1 MLSITQKYF
10 RLSIMVLGLT
20 LFVSTGT
27 MAQEYWHDQPREV
40 RYSPDGK
47 DFVIVNGD
55 RKFNRALYGYHSD
68 FRTEAGDL
76 PEFSFYLPGM
86 GGNFRFGIQKG
97 DEAIWLQDAAHIE
110 SRYQSGKMHYV
121 IADPILGSG
130 KIEITVMPL
139 REREGAIFKV
149 EEQGVPASVDLLWL
163 YGGVTGKRF
172 SRMGDLGADPPS
184 VFYLT
189 VEKSLGNDIQI
200 AGNNRFELLY
210 GEEKEEGRSKMLG
223 VFPEKASLKL
233 ANPEHLNSISN
244 LLQEGKGEA
253 EVILGQMPFGFDT
266 EYFSIYRPGFGTMD
280 QADLE
285 PAFDRADEQRKALA
299 NRILV
304 NTPDPYINTVGGA
317 LGIAADAIYDEPAY
331 VHGAVAWRMPLPGW
345 RGAYVADWMGWHE
358 RAKTH
363 FSGYLESQ
371 YLEPGG
377 TSNDP
382 DTAKH
387 LARQMEEKGRSIFNR
402 GYISRRPGKP
412 SDPHHYDMNQVFFDQ
427 LIRHFD
433 WTGDV
438 VYLRE
443 VWPGIQRH
451 LDWEKRNFD
460 PDGDGLYNAYASI
473 WASDALQYNS
483 GGVAHSSAYNY
494 FTNKK
499 AAELARILGE
509 SDEAFEAEAAKIL
522 KAMNEQLWLED
533 KGWFAEYKDFLGP
546 KRLHPQAGVWSVY
559 HTVDSEVPDPFQAY
573 QMTRYVDEEI
583 PHIPLVAQ
591 GLPEGEYH
599 TLSTT
604 NWMPYTWSVNNV
616 ALAEVLHT
624 SLAYWQAGNA
634 AEAFRLWKSAL
645 LESMYL
651 GGSPGNFQQLS
662 YLDAMRSELYRDFAD
677 AVGMGARSLIEGL
690 FGVKPDLLHGKL
702 KIQPG
707 FPADWEYATMS
718 TPDLA
723 IDFRRSGVTDQYE
736 VANRFGKPLELNLVI
751 QARNENVQQVMVNGS
766 KAEWKLLDNQV
777 GQPKIL
783 VKAPLDE
790 MATVSITWQGNEVE
804 NLAFEK
810 SFVPG
815 ETIQLEHTTKT
826 VLEVNDP
833 EKVLAQSEIENG
845 GLKAVVGNKTGDGTF
860 FVKIKQEEMK
870 WWEPMAIEIKPAL
883 DIKSPENQNEK
894 SLQFTLQNNG
904 DSPKN
909 VAVKVNGNVWKETV
923 QMTDND
929 QLTLS
934 VEFSNFLKTGTN
946 IVEVFEGDQLLARQ
960 RVINWN
966 LPSSYLGD
974 LETVNIANGFNDKV
988 TQIFRNKYYSPRS
1001 PYPTLQIPVH
1011 GMGDWASHG
1020 AYMDIDDAGLRKL
1033 AGNDNQFELP
1043 QGIPFKT
1050 PGDDANNILF
1060 ASLWD
1065 NYPDQA
1071 KVVLEGKA
1079 KHAYLLMAG
1088 STNHMQS
1095 RIDNG
1100 KVIVHYQD
1108 GSTDELVLRNP
1119 EKWWPIEQDY
1129 FIDGYAFDIDQP
1141 RPIRVHLK
1149 TGKISNQA
1157 HDNYVGIDH
1166 FSNFGIDGGAATVL
1180 DLPLDENKELK
1191 SLEIKATTIEVVIGL
1206 MAVTL
1211 ER

>member
-1 MLSITQKYF
+1 MFSITKNQI
-10 RLSIMVLGLT
+10 RLSVLALGL
-20 LFVSTGT
+20 LFTVQGPAQ
-27 MAQEYWHDQPREV
+27 AQEYWHDQPREV
-40 RYSPDGK
+40 RYTPDGK

-86 GGNFRFGIQKG
+86 GGNFRFGIQK
-97 DEAIWLQDAAHIE
+97 ENNAKWLEDAVHIE

-149 EEQGVPASVDLLWL
+149 EEQGVPESVNLLWL

-189 VEKSLGNDIQI
+189 EEKSMGNDIQI
-200 AGNNRFELLY
+200 AGDNRFELLY
-210 GEEKEEGRSKMLG
+210 GEENEEGRSKMLG
-223 VFPEKASLKL
+223 VFPENASLKL
-233 ANPEHLNSISN
+233 ANPEHLYSISN
-244 LLQEGKGEA
+244 LLKEGKGEA

-266 EYFSIYRPGFGTMD
+266 EYFSIYRPGFGTMGY
-280 QADLE
+280 ADLE
-285 PAFDRADEQRKALA
+285 PIFEQADTQRKVLA
-299 NRILV
+299 NRIKV

-363 FSGYLESQ
+363 FNGYLESQ

-377 TSNDP
+377 TRNDP

-387 LARQMEEKGRSIFNR
+387 LARQMEVKGKSIFNR
-402 GYISRRPGKP
+402 GYISRRPGEP
-412 SDPHHYDMNQVFFDQ
+412 SAPHHYDMNQVFFDQ

-433 WTGDV
+433 WTGDK
-438 VYLRE
+438 VYLLE
-443 VWPGIQRH
+443 VWPSILRH
-451 LDWEKRNFD
+451 LNWEKRNFD

-483 GGVAHSSAYNY
+483 GGVAHASAYNY
-494 FTNKK
+494 YANKK

-509 SDEAFEAEAAKIL
+509 EDDQFEAEAKKIL
-522 KAMNEQLWLED
+522 DAMNGHLWLED
-533 KGWFAEYKDFLGP
+533 QGWYAEYKDFLGP
-546 KRLHPQAGVWSVY
+546 ERLHPNAGVWSVY

-573 QMTRYVDEEI
+573 QMTRYLDEEI

-599 TLSTT
+599 TISTT

-624 SLAYWQAGNA
+624 SLAYWQAGNST
-634 AEAFRLWKSAL
+634 EAFRLWKSAI

-662 YLDAMRSELYRDFAD
+662 FLDAMRSELYRDFAD

-690 FGVKPDLLHGKL
+690 FGVKPDLLHD
-702 KIQPG
+702 KINIVPG
-707 FPADWEYATMS
+707 FPAFWEYATLS

-723 IDFRRSGVTDQYE
+723 VDFRRSGMTDQYE
-736 VANRFGKPLELNLVI
+736 VVNRFGKTLELNLVVN
-751 QARNENVQQVMVNGS
+751 ARNEKVQQVLVNGQN
-766 KAEWKLLDNQV
+766 ADWELLEYEV
-777 GQPKIL
+777 GQPRVLI
-783 VKAPLDE
+783 KAPMDKI
-790 MATVSITWQGNEVE
+790 ATVSITWEGEKVE
-804 NLAFEK
+804 NMALEK
-810 SFVPG
+810 SLTPG
-815 ETIQLEHTTKT
+815 VKIMLEHPAKMLLD
-826 VLEVNDP
+826 VYDP
-833 EKVLAQSEIENG
+833 EKILAE
-845 GLKAVVGNKTGDGTF
+845 KAVNDGKFHAVTGEKTGNGTF
-860 FVKIKQEEMK
+860 FVKIKQGEMN
-870 WWEPMAIEIKPAL
+870 WWEPMAIEIRPTFE
-883 DIKSPENQNEK
+883 IKSAEKQNK
-894 SLQFTLQNNG
+894 NSLQFTLSNNEVK
-904 DSPKN
+904 PKSIE
-909 VAVKVNGNVWKETV
+909 VKVNGKVWKESVQLADQEPLELTV
-923 QMTDND
+923 QSPD
-929 QLTLS
+929 
-934 VEFSNFLKTGTN
+934 FLKTGTN
-946 IVEVFEGDQLLARQ
+946 IVEVYVGEELLAQ
-960 RVINWN
+960 QKVINWN
-966 LPSSYLGD
+966 FVSPKQGD
-974 LETVNIANGFNDKV
+974 LETVDISPALNDKV
-988 TQIFRNKYYSPRS
+988 TQIFRNNYYSPRS

-1020 AYMDIDDAGLRKL
+1020 AYMDINDAGLREL
-1033 AGNDNQFELP
+1033 AGEDHQIELP
-1043 QGIPFKT
+1043 QGIAFQT
-1050 PGDDANNILF
+1050 PGDDSNNILF

-1065 NYPDQA
+1065 NYPDQGEV
-1071 KVVLEGKA
+1071 KLEGKA
-1079 KHAYLLMAG
+1079 KHAYFLMAG

-1095 RIDNG
+1095 RMDNG
-1100 KVIVHYQD
+1100 KLIVHYKD
-1108 GSTDELVLRNP
+1108 GSTEEMELKNP
-1119 EKWWPIEQDY
+1119 ENWWPIEQDY

-1149 TGKISNQA
+1149 SGKISNEA
-1157 HDNYVGIDH
+1157 HDDYVGIDH
-1166 FSNFGIDGGAATVL
+1166 FTNYGIDGGAATVL
-1180 DLPLDENKELK
+1180 DLPLDESKELE